1 MKREKFNILNIILD
15 KTIFGFFIVLISLT
29 LNFAFSQN
37 SFAEYYK
44 ATLSA
49 SINEN
54 TAVIDGTEAI
64 ESSSETAEHA
74 INLKVKTTNKTGYT
88 ATLSAKTDET
98 ALLNTNP
105 AITTKI
111 SSISSVSSLSNLP
124 ANTWGYSFNTNTD
137 FNPIPALSTPANLIH
152 TTEKSTS
159 EENHTIKLGMKLNS
173 SLKPGNYENKL
184 IISVVSN
191 PYTPKA
197 IMTEGPD
204 FNTKLKSLETATNK
218 IEHFKKSPVAP
229 AASMNAVNI
238 DDDESECEIK
248 LWLDPSDK
256 TAYYYAEPEK
266 VYLNK
271 KSNEMF
277 FSKSDEQKI
286 KNILEIDLS
295 HFDTS
300 EVTNMGGMFYGMSNL
315 TTLNVSH
322 FDTSKV
328 TNMGLMFYG
337 MRDLSALNLSSFNTS
352 QVTDMHN
359 MFYGMSNL
367 TTLNVSHFDT
377 SKVTNMGLM
386 FYGMRD
392 LSALNLSS
400 FNTSQVTDMH
410 NMFYG
415 MSNLTTLNVSHFD
428 TSKVTNM
435 GLMFYG
441 MSGLTSLDLS
451 NFDTSKV
458 TNMGNMFSSMTNLTS
473 LNLSSFNTSKVTDMG
488 FMFYG
493 IPNLTSLDLSNFDT
507 SKTTKMSFM
516 FYGMRKLTALNLS
529 SFNTSQVTDMSGMF
543 SSMPSLTSLNLSHF
557 DTSKVTDMHFMFR
570 DTSNLTSLDLSN
582 FDTSKVT
589 DMNNM
594 FRNMSSI
601 TSLDLSHFDTSK
613 VTDMENMFSDM
624 SNLTSLDL
632 SNFDTSQVTDMNG
645 LFGLRDVD
653 KLNDKLE
660 TIYVN
665 NDFNTDKVINFL
677 AMFENRMKLRGGNG
691 SFSAAPG
698 AADLTWL
705 RVDRPGVQGYFT
717 RKP

>member
-15 KTIFGFFIVLISLT
+15 KTIFGFLIVLISLT

-49 SINEN
+49 SVNEN

-159 EENHTIKLGMKLNS
+159 EENHAIKLGMKLNS

-204 FNTKLKSLETATNK
+204 FNAKLKALETATNK

-248 LWLDPSDK
+248 LWLDPTDK
-256 TAYYYAEPEK
+256 TAYYYTEPEK

-295 HFDTS
+295 NFDTS
-300 EVTNMGGMFYGMSNL
+300 EVTNMEGMFYGMSNL

-328 TNMGLMFYG
+328 ADMSLMF
-337 MRDLSALNLSSFNTS
+337 
-352 QVTDMHN
+352 H
-359 MFYGMSNL
+359 
-367 TTLNVSHFDT
+367 
-377 SKVTNMGLM
+377 
-386 FYGMRD
+386 GMRD

-589 DMNNM
+589 DMNYM
-594 FRNMSSI
+594 FHNTSSL
-601 TSLDLSHFDTSK
+601 TSLNLSNFDTSK
-613 VTDMENMFSDM
+613 VTNMEAMFSDM
-624 SNLTSLDL
+624 SGLTSLDL
-632 SNFDTSQVTDMNG
+632 SNFGTSQVTNMENM
-645 LFGLRDVD
+645 FSLRDED

-665 NDFNTDKVINFL
+665 NDFDTAKVINFS
-677 AMFENRMKLRGGNG
+677 AMFVNRKKLRGGNG
-691 SFSAAPG
+691 SFLAAPG

>member
-15 KTIFGFFIVLISLT
+15 KTIFGFLIVLISLT

-49 SINEN
+49 SVNEN

-248 LWLDPSDK
+248 LWLDPTDK

-271 KSNEMF
+271 KSNGMF

-295 HFDTS
+295 NFDTS
-300 EVTNMGGMFYGMSNL
+300 EVTNMEGMFYGMSNL

-328 TNMGLMFYG
+328 TDMSLMFHG

-367 TTLNVSHFDT
+367 TTL
-377 SKVTNMGLM
+377 GL
-386 FYGMRD
+386 
-392 LSALNLSS
+392 
-400 FNTSQVTDMH
+400 
-410 NMFYG
+410 
-415 MSNLTTLNVSHFD
+415 SNFD

-441 MSGLTSLDLS
+441 MSNLTTLDLS
-451 NFDTSKV
+451 SFGTSKV

-473 LNLSSFNTSKVTDMG
+473 LNLSSFNTSKVTNMG

-493 IPNLTSLDLSNFDT
+493 IPNLTSLDLSHFDT

-516 FYGMRKLTALNLS
+516 FYGMRNLTALNLS

-543 SSMPSLTSLNLSHF
+543 SSMPSLTSLNLSNF
-557 DTSKVTDMHFMFR
+557 DTSNVTDMHNMFY
-570 DTSNLTSLDLSN
+570 DTSNLTTLNLSN

-589 DMNNM
+589 DMNYM
-594 FRNMSSI
+594 FHNTSSL
-601 TSLDLSHFDTSK
+601 TSLNLSNFDTSK
-613 VTDMENMFSDM
+613 VTNMEAMFSDM
-624 SNLTSLDL
+624 SGLTSLDL
-632 SNFDTSQVTDMNG
+632 SNFGTSQVTNMENM
-645 LFGLRDVD
+645 FSLRDED

-665 NDFNTDKVINFL
+665 NDFDTAKVINFS
-677 AMFENRMKLRGGNG
+677 AMFVNRKKLRGGNG
-691 SFSAAPG
+691 SFLAAPG

>member
-15 KTIFGFFIVLISLT
+15 KTIFGFLIVLISLT

-49 SINEN
+49 SVNEN

-197 IMTEGPD
+197 IMTKGPD
-204 FNTKLKSLETATNK
+204 FNTKLKSLETGTNK

-248 LWLDPSDK
+248 LWLDPTDK
-256 TAYYYAEPEK
+256 TAYYYTEPGK

-271 KSNEMF
+271 KSNGMF

-295 HFDTS
+295 NFDTS

-328 TNMGLMFYG
+328 TDMSLMFHG

-359 MFYGMSNL
+359 MFYGTSNL
-367 TTLNVSHFDT
+367 TTLNVSNFDT
-377 SKVTNMGLM
+377 SKVTDMSLM
-386 FYGMRD
+386 FHGMRD

-415 MSNLTTLNVSHFD
+415 TSNLTTLN
-428 TSKVTNM
+428 
-435 GLMFYG
+435 
-441 MSGLTSLDLS
+441 LS

-458 TNMGNMFSSMTNLTS
+458 T
-473 LNLSSFNTSKVTDMG
+473 DMG
-488 FMFYG
+488 
-493 IPNLTSLDLSNFDT
+493 L
-507 SKTTKMSFM
+507 M
-516 FYGMRKLTALNLS
+516 FYGM
-529 SFNTSQVTDMSGMF
+529 
-543 SSMPSLTSLNLSHF
+543 
-557 DTSKVTDMHFMFR
+557 
-570 DTSNLTSLDLSN
+570 SNLTTLDLSN

-589 DMNNM
+589 DMN
-594 FRNMSSI
+594 
-601 TSLDLSHFDTSK
+601 
-613 VTDMENMFSDM
+613 
-624 SNLTSLDL
+624 
-632 SNFDTSQVTDMNG
+632 G
-645 LFGLRDVD
+645 LFGLRKED

-665 NDFNTDKVINFL
+665 NDFNTAKVINFSGIL
-677 AMFENRMKLRGGNG
+677 DNRKKLRGGNG
-691 SFSAAPG
+691 SFLAEPG
-698 AADLTWL
+698 GADLTWL